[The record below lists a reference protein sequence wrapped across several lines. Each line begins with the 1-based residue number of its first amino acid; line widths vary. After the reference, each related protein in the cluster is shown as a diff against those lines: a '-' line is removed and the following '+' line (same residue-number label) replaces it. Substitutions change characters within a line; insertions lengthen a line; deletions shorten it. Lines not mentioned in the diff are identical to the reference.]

1 VSKIAENASAGEVD
15 LSPEIF
21 DAISKIAA
29 PGIAPRANAVEQIK
43 SLTILRCGFYTY
55 QG

>member
-1 VSKIAENASAGEVD
+1 VPKIAENASAGEVD

-29 PGIAPRANAVEQIK
+29 PGIAQGQPLVNK
-43 SLTILRCGFYTY
+43 SNP
-55 QG
+55 